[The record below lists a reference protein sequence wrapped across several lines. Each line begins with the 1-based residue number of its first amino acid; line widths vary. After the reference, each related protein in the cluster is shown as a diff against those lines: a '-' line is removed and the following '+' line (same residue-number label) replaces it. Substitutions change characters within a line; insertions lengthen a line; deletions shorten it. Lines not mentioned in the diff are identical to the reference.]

1 MSLHALFVAIASS
14 LVVLEDT
21 MLPTWTAPLP
31 DPNKPLG
38 GYTQVLRLHTP
49 HTKRTGNACAMKVNM
64 QPNPHL
70 LLLLFLLLLFLLL

>member
-1 MSLHALFVAIASS
+1 
-14 LVVLEDT
+14 

-64 QPNPHL
+64 QPNRTSS
-70 LLLLFLLLLFLLL
+70 FFSFSFFSFSFSSYQT